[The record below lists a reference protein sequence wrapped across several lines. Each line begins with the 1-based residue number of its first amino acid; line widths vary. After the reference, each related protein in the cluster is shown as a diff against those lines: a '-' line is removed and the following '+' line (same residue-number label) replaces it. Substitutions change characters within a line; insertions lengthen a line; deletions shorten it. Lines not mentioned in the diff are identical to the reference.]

1 MLKFGQIIDLEKLER
16 MGVNKNA
23 EELKEKLN
31 KNENK
36 YANELN
42 EWHVSI
48 SLLIKSIYK
57 TLKKI
62 FR

>member
-36 YANELN
+36 YANELC
-42 EWHVSI
+42 EWNV
-48 SLLIKSIYK
+48 KY
-57 TLKKI
+57 
-62 FR
+62 

>member
-36 YANELN
+36 YSIELSN
-42 EWHVSI
+42 WDVSI
-48 SLLIKSIYK
+48 LI
-57 TLKKI
+57 
-62 FR
+62 

>member
-42 EWHVSI
+42 EWNV
-48 SLLIKSIYK
+48 KYQ
-57 TLKKI
+57 
-62 FR
+62 